1 MKDVKP
7 IYYYQLAPKKPTPN
21 YVDLKGYQD
30 DITVL
35 NNPHKGWYIH
45 YVDNGLNR
53 TFYRDGIKKPDDIA
67 DIPGT
72 KYLYLRLDWIDL
84 EATEGNFDF
93 SIIDETFRTYEPY
106 GYKFIFRLCTY
117 EANNDSPATPDWVFD
132 YGAKQLKTDA
142 EPEPVYDDPIFLK
155 YLDKFVAAFAE
166 RYDGH
171 PLIESMDIGTFGTWG
186 EGHTSFGSWTHY
198 PAEAY
203 YKHVDMHIRHFT
215 KTRLTMNYGI
225 LVAIYDTDPEAARE
239 MTKYAYDKGMG
250 IRDDSLG
257 VPYYTQR
264 YGYDTLI
271 THDLF
276 DVFYKKAPVDIEFGH
291 YRQTGL
297 PEYFKDGYPMLE
309 GLKRSHATFAGFHGY
324 VDRWLK
330 DNINFHNYIANRLGY
345 WYFIDGYDFG
355 DNCLNLWVRNG
366 GFAPAYYGYTA
377 KVMLCKGDK
386 AYTVFEGEADNK
398 NWQPDEQCVQGY
410 NLDLSAVPKGEYDLC
425 IGLFEGNTPI
435 RLGLNQKLYENGF
448 YTLGSINVD

>member
-7 IYYYQLAPKKPTPN
+7 IGYFQFFPQQPTSN
-21 YVDLKGYQD
+21 YVDLTGYCD

-53 TFYRDGIKKPDDIA
+53 SFYRDGIKNPIDIA

-72 KYLYLRLDWIDL
+72 KYLYLRFDWSDL
-84 EATEGNFDF
+84 ESKEGEFEF
-93 SIIDETFRTYEPY
+93 EKIDEIFETYAPF

-117 EANNDSPATPDWVFD
+117 EASSEFVATPDWVFD
-132 YGAKQLKTDA
+132 YGAKRIKADRDL
-142 EPEPVYDDPIFLK
+142 EPVYDDPIFLK
-155 YLDKFVAAFAE
+155 YLDKFVSAFAQ

-171 PLIESMDIGTFGTWG
+171 PLIESMDIGTIGTWG

-198 PAEAY
+198 PVETY
-203 YKHVDMHIRHFT
+203 YKHIDIHTRHFT

-225 LVAIYDTDPEAARE
+225 LVAVYGDTDGARK
-239 MTKYAYDKGMG
+239 MAQYAYDKGMG
-250 IRDDSLG
+250 VRDDSLG
-257 VPYYTQR
+257 VPYYIER

-291 YRQTGL
+291 YNQTGK

-309 GLKRSHATFAGFHGY
+309 GLKRAHATFAGFHGY
-324 VDRWLK
+324 VDEWLK
-330 DNINFHNYIANRLGY
+330 DNANFHNYVANRLGY
-345 WYFIDGYDFG
+345 WYFVDGYDF
-355 DNCLNLWVRNG
+355 DKDCLKLWMRNG

-377 KVMLCKGDK
+377 KIVLRGKDK
-386 AYTVFEGEADNK
+386 SYTVYEGEAENK
-398 NWQPDEQCVQGY
+398 NWLPDKQCVQNY
-410 NLDLSAVPKGEYDLC
+410 SVDLSSVPKGEYDLC
-425 IGLFEGNTPI
+425 FGMFEDDTPI
-435 RLGLNQKLYENGF
+435 KIALNQKLFEDNL
-448 YTLGSINVD
+448 YTLGEVSL